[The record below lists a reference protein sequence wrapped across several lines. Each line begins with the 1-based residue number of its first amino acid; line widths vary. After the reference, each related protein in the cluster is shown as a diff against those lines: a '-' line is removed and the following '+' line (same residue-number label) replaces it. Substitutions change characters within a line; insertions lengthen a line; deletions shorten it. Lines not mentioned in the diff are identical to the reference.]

1 MACSPRAV
9 KEPALHANWASRI
22 VNNSK
27 RGSAKQNQ
35 VAVMAAVLLR
45 REFTISL
52 ASQAGW
58 GTPGEG
64 QLQSPELGA
73 GPPAS
78 LTPTLLLLHEAA
90 AATQSRPRATV
101 LSEA

>member
-9 KEPALHANWASRI
+9 KEAVLRANWASRI

-58 GTPGEG
+58 GTIGEG
-64 QLQSPELGA
+64 QLQGPEVGA

-78 LTPTLLLLHEAA
+78 LAPTLLLQEAA
-90 AATQSRPRATV
+90 AATQSRPRATG

>member
-9 KEPALHANWASRI
+9 KEPVLHANWASRI

-27 RGSAKQNQ
+27 HGSAKQNQ
-35 VAVMAAVLLR
+35 VAVMAAVRLR
-45 REFTISL
+45 RELTIPL
-52 ASQAGW
+52 ASEAGW
-58 GTPGEG
+58 GTIGEG
-64 QLQSPELGA
+64 QLQGPELGA

-78 LTPTLLLLHEAA
+78 LTPTLLLHEAA

>member
-1 MACSPRAV
+1 MACSPRPM
-9 KEPALHANWASRI
+9 KEPVPHSNWASRV
-22 VNNSK
+22 VNNS
-27 RGSAKQNQ
+27 RHGLAKQNQ

-58 GTPGEG
+58 GTTGES
-64 QLQSPELGA
+64 QLQNPELEA

-78 LTPTLLLLHEAA
+78 LIPTLFLLHVAA
-90 AATQSRPRATV
+90 AVTQSRPRATA